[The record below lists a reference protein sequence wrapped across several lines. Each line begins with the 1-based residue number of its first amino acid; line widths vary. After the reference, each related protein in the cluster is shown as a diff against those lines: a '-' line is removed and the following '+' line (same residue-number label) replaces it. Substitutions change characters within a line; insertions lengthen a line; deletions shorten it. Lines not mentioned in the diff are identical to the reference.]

1 MYKLTGSLNE
11 KCHEFILKKTHLYGE
26 PLPDGRKMRT
36 QAEQATDGKIT
47 AQMRD
52 VARTEGVNPEALRK
66 NIAEGSAVIMLR
78 GKRYTGI
85 GKGLSTKVNVN
96 LGSSSTKVSVDDEIQ
111 KAIIAE
117 TFGADTISDLSMGGD
132 INAIRKEI
140 FSHATLPITTV
151 PVYQAVVE
159 NGFKKMTAD
168 DIMATFRIQMNQGI
182 SSVVIHGVSR
192 EMLTELRRKK
202 RLLGMVSKGGS
213 ITSAFM
219 LMNQCENPFIEHF
232 DEVLSLCKK
241 HDIVLSLGNTA
252 RSGCIHDRRDRM
264 QLAEIRQNIQLA
276 DRARSAGVQV
286 IIEGAGG
293 HIRSDRIAPMVK
305 YYKKQSAYPLFVAGP
320 LPTDVAVGY
329 DHIAGA
335 AGASIASAAGAD
347 YLCYITPAEHLGLPG
362 PAAVKEGLIA
372 FRIAAHIGDT
382 VKYGREAEDTKIARL
397 RAALDREGQIRC
409 SMDPDRARE
418 LSDGEE
424 ECTMCGEFC
433 AIKIM
438 REFS

>member
-1 MYKLTGSLNE
+1 MN
-11 KCHEFILKKTHLYGE
+11 FILKPPKGIGSRQQT
-26 PLPDGRKMRT
+26 KINMRT
-36 QAEQATDGKIT
+36 QAEHAQEGTIT
-47 AQMRD
+47 PQMRD
-52 VARTEGVNPEALRK
+52 VARNEGIDPEALRER
-66 NIAEGSAVIMLR
+66 ITAGSAVIMLR
-78 GKRYTGI
+78 EKRYTGI

-96 LGSSSTKVSVDDEIQ
+96 LGTSSSKVCLEDEIE
-111 KAIIAE
+111 KAKIAE

-140 FSHATLPITTV
+140 FSHTTLPITTV
-151 PVYQAVVE
+151 PIYQTVVE
-159 NGFKKMTAD
+159 NGLKQMTAD
-168 DIMATFRIQMNQGI
+168 DIMATLRKQAGQGI

-192 EMLTELRRKK
+192 GMLDELRRKK

-232 DEVLSLCKK
+232 DEILTLCRKY
-241 HDIVLSLGNTA
+241 DIVLSLGNTA
-252 RSGCIHDRRDRM
+252 RSGCIHDRRDKM
-264 QLAEIRQNIQLA
+264 QLAEIQQNVRLA
-276 DRARSAGVQV
+276 DAARAAGVQV

-320 LPTDVAVGY
+320 LPTDIAVGY

-362 PAAVKEGLIA
+362 PDAVKEGLIA

-382 VKYGREAEDTKIARL
+382 VKYGRETEDTKIAQM

-409 SMDPDRARE
+409 SMDPDRARA
-418 LSDGEE
+418 LSDGDA

-438 REFS
+438 REF

>member
-1 MYKLTGSLNE
+1 
-11 KCHEFILKKTHLYGE
+11 
-26 PLPDGRKMRT
+26 MRT
-36 QAEQATDGKIT
+36 QAEQAQDGTIT
-47 AQMRD
+47 PQMRE
-52 VARTEGVNPEALRK
+52 VARKEGIAPEALRER
-66 NIAEGSAVIMLR
+66 IAAGSAVIMQR

-96 LGSSSTKVSVDDEIQ
+96 LGTSSSRVCLDDEIQ
-111 KAIIAE
+111 KAKIAE
-117 TFGADTISDLSMGGD
+117 EFGADTISDLSMGGD

-140 FSHATLPITTV
+140 FSNTTLPITTV

-159 NGFKKMTAD
+159 NGLKQMTAD
-168 DIMATFRIQMNQGI
+168 DIMATFRMQAGQGI
-182 SSVVIHGVSR
+182 SSVVIHGVNR
-192 EMLTELRRKK
+192 EMLKELRRKK

-213 ITSAFM
+213 VTSAFM
-219 LMNQCENPFIEHF
+219 LMNQCENPFVEHF
-232 DEVLSLCKK
+232 DEVLSLCRK

-264 QLAEIRQNIQLA
+264 QLAEIRQNVGLA
-276 DRARSAGVQV
+276 HRALAAGVQV

-305 YYKKQSAYPLFVAGP
+305 YYKKKSAFPLFVAGP
-320 LPTDVAVGY
+320 LPTDIAVGY

-382 VKYGREAEDTKIARL
+382 VKYGREAEDTKIAQM

-409 SMDPDRARE
+409 SMDPDRARA
-418 LSDGEE
+418 LSDGDA

>member
-1 MYKLTGSLNE
+1 MN
-11 KCHEFILKKTHLYGE
+11 FILKTPTNVGSRHSTK
-26 PLPDGRKMRT
+26 RNMRT
-36 QAEQATDGKIT
+36 QADLAQEGMIT
-47 AQMRD
+47 PQMRK
-52 VARTEGVNPEALRK
+52 VARTEGIDPEKFRER
-66 NIAEGSAVIMLR
+66 IAEGSAVIMQR

-96 LGSSSTKVSVDDEIQ
+96 LGTSSTKVYPDNEIQ
-111 KAIIAE
+111 KAKIAE
-117 TFGADTISDLSMGGD
+117 AFGADTISDLSMGGD
-132 INAIRKEI
+132 IDAIRKAI
-140 FSHATLPITTV
+140 FSHTTLPITTV

-159 NGFKKMTAD
+159 NGFKQMTAD
-168 DIMATFRIQMNQGI
+168 DIMDTFRTQVGQGI
-182 SSVVIHGVSR
+182 SSVVIHGVSH
-192 EMLTELRRKK
+192 EMLKELRRKK

-219 LMNQCENPFIEHF
+219 HMNHCENPFVEHF
-232 DEVLSLCKK
+232 DEVLSLCRK
-241 HDIVLSLGNTA
+241 HDIVLSFGNTA

-264 QLAEIRQNIQLA
+264 QLAEIRQNVELA
-276 DRARSAGVQV
+276 HRALASGVQV

-320 LPTDVAVGY
+320 LPTDIAIGY

-347 YLCYITPAEHLGLPG
+347 YLCYITPAEHLGLPS
-362 PAAVKEGLIA
+362 PEAVKEGLIA

-382 VKYGREAEDTKIARL
+382 VKYGKEAEDTKIAQL

-409 SMDPDRARE
+409 SLDPDRARA
-418 LSDGEE
+418 LSDGDA

-438 REFS
+438 REL